1 MKEISAIFSNLEAE
15 VHFHPYNSLEP
26 SKPNLILTNA
36 YYEMYTK
43 VDLQS
48 VLTIIG
54 NGNDTLDLLVLDQIT
69 DLNSELLD
77 QNWLSIENNR
87 ILKFLPRCLQDQ
99 NVPIGIISQLCNFI
113 NRNSHLPPHQFN
125 DRVKRYIEKLPY
137 REKMDPWELDFYSN
151 ITILPEYVP
160 SVVGCLGGLGC
171 YKVGLMRYDSRTKE
185 LSILKS

>member
-1 MKEISAIFSNLEAE
+1 M
-15 VHFHPYNSLEP
+15 
-26 SKPNLILTNA
+26 
-36 YYEMYTK
+36 
-43 VDLQS
+43 
-48 VLTIIG
+48 
-54 NGNDTLDLLVLDQIT
+54 
-69 DLNSELLD
+69 
-77 QNWLSIENNR
+77 
-87 ILKFLPRCLQDQ
+87 
-99 NVPIGIISQLCNFI
+99 CNFI